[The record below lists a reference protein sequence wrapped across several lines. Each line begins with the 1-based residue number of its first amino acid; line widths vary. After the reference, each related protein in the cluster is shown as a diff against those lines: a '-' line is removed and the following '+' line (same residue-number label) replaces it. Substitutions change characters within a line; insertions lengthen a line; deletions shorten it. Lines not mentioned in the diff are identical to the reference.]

1 MADAP
6 DLKLIDRGPVQ
17 AAEKADVLNLH
28 RGQETIT
35 SPTIGSGNSL
45 PDQTLANL
53 VVTAEIGMHAE
64 ATAIPKS
71 RLCFHNPHHANHIC
85 FSAIVMLWL

>member
-1 MADAP
+1 M
-6 DLKLIDRGPVQ
+6 Q

-35 SPTIGSGNSL
+35 SPTIGGGNSL
-45 PDQTLANL
+45 PDQPLANL
-53 VVTAEIGMHAE
+53 VVTAEIGMHAK
-64 ATAIPKS
+64 ATAIPET
-71 RLCFHNPHHANHIC
+71 RLCLHNPHHANHIG